1 MANGMKVDDVPQ
13 AALMTE
19 KPVTDVTKN
28 TKKSRAELDFNMTII
43 IIGAAWVLLFALI
56 YSLRRYN
63 I

>member
-1 MANGMKVDDVPQ
+1 MPLEKDTVPQ
-13 AALMTE
+13 ASLVTE

-28 TKKSRAELDFNMTII
+28 KKQGRAEMDFNVAVG
-43 IIGAAWVLLFALI
+43 IIGVSWLLLFLLV